1 MRSHP
6 LAGPRADS
14 AQGTGI
20 RGVGWLAAGAAVA
33 LGIYFV
39 VSSPTLGGVRA
50 CLVIWLVAWCAWAVL
65 IRPRVDV
72 EDDVI
77 VLIGSVR
84 DVRIPAARVDAV
96 RVRAYLELVVGRR
109 RYTSAAIGFRPSSLA
124 RGHADLARGMVT
136 EGRRRQV
143 ESPTAYAAEY
153 LRSVVAQAQARGGEA
168 APITASVAW
177 IPLGSLLGLVLA
189 AVAAFAL

>member
-1 MRSHP
+1 VRSHP
-6 LAGPRADS
+6 LAGPGADA

-20 RGVGWLAAGAAVA
+20 RGVGWLAAAVAGA
-33 LGIYFV
+33 LGIFFV

-50 CLVIWLVAWCAWAVL
+50 CLVVWLVTWCSWAVL

-72 EDDVI
+72 QDDVI
-77 VLIGSVR
+77 VLVGSVR

-109 RYTSAAIGFRPSSLA
+109 RYTSAAIGYRPSSLA
-124 RGHADLARGMVT
+124 RGHADRARGLVS
-136 EGRRRQV
+136 EGGRKQV
-143 ESPTAYAAEY
+143 ENPTAYAAEY
-153 LRSVVAQAQARGGEA
+153 LRSVVAQARERGGEA
-168 APITASVAW
+168 PPITASVAW
-177 IPLGSLLGLVLA
+177 VPLGSLIGLVLA

>member
-6 LAGPRADS
+6 LAGPGADA

-20 RGVGWLAAGAAVA
+20 RGVGWLAAAVAGA
-33 LGIYFV
+33 LGIFFV

-50 CLVIWLVAWCAWAVL
+50 CLVVWLVTWCSWAVL

-72 EDDVI
+72 QDDVI
-77 VLIGSVR
+77 VLVGSVR

-96 RVRAYLELVVGRR
+96 RVCAYLELVVGRR
-109 RYTSAAIGFRPSSLA
+109 RYTSAAIGYRPSSLA
-124 RGHADLARGMVT
+124 RGHADRARGLVS
-136 EGRRRQV
+136 EGGRKQV
-143 ESPTAYAAEY
+143 ENPTAYAAEY
-153 LRSVVAQAQARGGEA
+153 LRSVVAQARERGGEA
-168 APITASVAW
+168 PPITASVAW
-177 IPLGSLLGLVLA
+177 VPLGSLIGLVLA